1 MDTYTVFL
9 LTLGTSLIL
18 SKVFSGLIEKSGIPG
33 VLGEI
38 SVGILLGS
46 LVIFYPVLSNYFAF
60 SSEAFDF
67 ISKLGIVFL
76 LFLAGLD
83 TDIRELKA
91 TGKAATLSTIGGVIT
106 PLIIGFFAMR
116 YMGFNDKEA
125 FAIGVMLTATSIG
138 LTVRVMMDLRVLNT
152 RVGNASLSASVMDD
166 FIGIALIII
175 ATGKGNIFVT
185 IIEMVVF
192 ILITLIIGW
201 FVIDRLLGATKFF
214 TTTKGTLAYSMGI
227 MLLFS
232 ALAEYMF
239 EAAIEG
245 SFIAGLI
252 MHKTKEYNVIINDIR
267 GISYG
272 FLVPLFFVHVGSILD
287 IRVFTQTFALYT
299 AFVVTL
305 IAIGG
310 KIIGRGIFAKIGGF
324 NWRESFQMG
333 VGSVPRMEVALISAY
348 VAINANV
355 FTPAHVQIVL
365 AVAMVF
371 VTVTT
376 LITPPLLKASFK
388 KEIEIMKSVYTQ
400 R

>member
-1 MDTYTVFL
+1 MEAYTMFL
-9 LTLGTSLIL
+9 LTVGVSLIL
-18 SKVFSGLIEKSGIPG
+18 AKILGGLVEKTGIPG

-38 SVGILLGS
+38 CVGIILGN
-46 LVIFYPVLSNYFAF
+46 LVLFYPFLSRYFVF
-60 SSEAFDF
+60 TDEAFDF
-67 ISKLGIVFL
+67 VSKLGIVFL
-76 LFLAGLD
+76 LFLAGIE

-106 PLIIGFFAMR
+106 PLIMGYLATKF
-116 YMGFNDKEA
+116 MGFSDKEA

-138 LTVRVMMDLRVLNT
+138 LTVRVMMDLGVLKT

-175 ATGKGNIFVT
+175 ATGQGDIYMT

-192 ILITLIIGW
+192 ILITLVVGW
-201 FVIDRLLGATKFF
+201 FVVDRIMGATRFF
-214 TTTKGTLAYSMGI
+214 ATIKGTLAYSIGI
-227 MLLFS
+227 MLLFA

-239 EAAIEG
+239 DAAIEG

-252 MHKTKEYNVIINDIR
+252 MHKTKEYSVIVNDIR

-272 FLVPLFFVHVGSILD
+272 FVVPLFFVHVGSILD
-287 IRVFTQTFALYT
+287 VRVFARTDVLLL
-299 AFVVTL
+299 AFIVTT
-305 IAIGG
+305 IAVLG
-310 KIIGRGIFAKIGGF
+310 KIVGRGIFARIGGF
-324 NWRESFQMG
+324 TWRESFQMG

-348 VAINANV
+348 VAINAGV
-355 FTPAHVQIVL
+355 FTPEHVKVVL

-376 LITPPLLKASFK
+376 LITPPLLKYSFK
-388 KEIEIMKSVYTQ
+388 KEIESMKK
-400 R
+400 